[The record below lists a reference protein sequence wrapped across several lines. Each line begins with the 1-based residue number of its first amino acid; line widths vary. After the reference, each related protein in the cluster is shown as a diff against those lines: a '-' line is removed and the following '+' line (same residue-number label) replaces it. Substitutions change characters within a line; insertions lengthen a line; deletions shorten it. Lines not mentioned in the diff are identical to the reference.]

1 MKDGYVWP
9 DTPPTNM
16 GYLSIDV
23 ALGVGKNFSI
33 NFVITKIVHVEDLT

>member
-1 MKDGYVWP
+1 MKDGDVWP
-9 DTPPTNM
+9 DTPPTM

-23 ALGVGKNFSI
+23 ALRIGKDFSI